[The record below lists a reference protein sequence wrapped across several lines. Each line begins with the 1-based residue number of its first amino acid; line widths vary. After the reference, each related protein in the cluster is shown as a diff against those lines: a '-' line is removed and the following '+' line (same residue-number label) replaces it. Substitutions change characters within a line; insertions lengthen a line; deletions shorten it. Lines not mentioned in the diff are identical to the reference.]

1 MKHLVNIIIG
11 LIANLIPES
20 YPYDARLFTAKI
32 LLLGIFIGYL
42 FSFPVNGIF
51 KKTFGKF
58 KFWLKEKRRDR
69 RLAAKKIPG
78 TVFLGEITQFL
89 DKLKVAIIKVKN
101 KKLLNGDFIFVYG
114 KNTKVTFQVNSMQIN
129 KNPVNI
135 IKKGDEAGILVPRE
149 VHSGDLVYKL
159 KRKPK

>member
-1 MKHLVNIIIG
+1 MKHLTSFIIN

-32 LLLGIFIGYL
+32 LLIGIFTGYL
-42 FSFPVNGIF
+42 LSFPVNGLLNKLF
-51 KKTFGKF
+51 SNLRHC
-58 KFWLKEKRRDR
+58 LKEKRRDR

-101 KKLLNGDFIFVYG
+101 KKLIHGDFIFVYG

-159 KRKPK
+159 KKKPK